1 MQPYLDGMFDQRI
14 ETGYIIHTVQYVKK
28 YASVGLK
35 GGGTI
40 GSVIEYLDTGF
51 DYKPHQNVQVLKDW
65 SHPQASS
72 DFLNIYVQYLERE
85 EEKIISY
92 LEYFA
97 VVLAEGVTH

>member
-1 MQPYLDGMFDQRI
+1 M
-14 ETGYIIHTVQYVKK
+14 
-28 YASVGLK
+28 
-35 GGGTI
+35 
-40 GSVIEYLDTGF
+40 
-51 DYKPHQNVQVLKDW
+51 QVLKDW

-97 VVLAEGVTH
+97 VVLAEGVIHWSNLFANIQKYYLD

>member
-1 MQPYLDGMFDQRI
+1 M
-14 ETGYIIHTVQYVKK
+14 
-28 YASVGLK
+28 
-35 GGGTI
+35 
-40 GSVIEYLDTGF
+40 
-51 DYKPHQNVQVLKDW
+51 QVLKDW

-97 VVLAEGVTH
+97 VVLVVLAEGVIHRSKFICQYKNTIWISI

>member
-1 MQPYLDGMFDQRI
+1 MQVYL
-14 ETGYIIHTVQYVKK
+14 EEK
-28 YASVGLK
+28 ASAGLRWGA

-40 GSVIEYLDTGF
+40 GSVIKYLDTGF
-51 DYKPHQNVQVLKDW
+51 DYIPHQNVQVLKDW
-65 SHPQASS
+65 SRPQASS

-97 VVLAEGVTH
+97 EILAEGVNHCSILFANIPITHIS